1 MKPYTFH
8 PEASID
14 LDDAI
19 DHYENERR
27 GLGRRFAGEVDVAL
41 SRIREGI
48 SGGSPW
54 LRNTRIQRV
63 NDFPYGIVFREF
75 EKHVYVLAVYHFS
88 RRKGYWFHRLGD
100 LPDEENPE

>member
-1 MKPYTFH
+1 MKPYTYH

-27 GLGRRFAGEVDVAL
+27 GLGRRFAGQVDVAI

-54 LRNTRIQRV
+54 LRNTRLQRV
-63 NDFPYGIVFREF
+63 RDFPCGVVFREH
-75 EKHVYVLAVYHFS
+75 ENRIYILAIYHFS
-88 RRKGYWFHRLGD
+88 RRKSYWFHRLDDLSGD
-100 LPDEENPE
+100 EIPD